1 MARSSWTAATGGS
14 LGGNGGYI
22 ETSGKSLSIGP
33 TAKVDTSAAKG
44 TAGTW
49 LLDPANFTISSTNKG
64 AITTALTSSNVIV
77 DTVGA
82 NGQNGDIT
90 VNAALIYSSS
100 HDFSLLANG
109 NILVNAAIK
118 NTLAS
123 GSGAINLI
131 SGWDGSTGLA
141 GGSSTAFNAGNPGG
155 TPIAQA
161 IDIGALLGTPGSFGG
176 TGGIGGGG
184 SITLGANL
192 VNGSGPIRL
201 LGPTLL
207 TTAVTVDTTNGTPTK
222 TGGDILFASSL
233 AGAVTPEN
241 LTVRAGTAGNVTFD
255 GQVLNLGAVG
265 ISGNNIGM

>member
-1 MARSSWTAATGGS
+1 MNSDTVNPIPPRVFNKRRNEISVTPAIGEVTYLSGRI
-14 LGGNGGYI
+14 LGPSGNPVRNALVEI
-22 ETSGKSLSIGP
+22 WQ
-33 TAKVDTSAAKG
+33 VDAKG
-44 TAGTW
+44 SYLHTR
-49 LLDPANFTISSTNKG
+49 
-64 AITTALTSSNVIV
+64 
-77 DTVGA
+77 GA

-118 NTLAS
+118 NTRAV

-131 SGWDGSTGLA
+131 SGWDGSTGLT

-184 SITLGANL
+184 AITLGANL
-192 VNGSGPIRL
+192 VSGSGPIRL

-207 TTAVTVDTTNGTPTK
+207 TTAVTVDTT
-222 TGGDILFASSL
+222 
-233 AGAVTPEN
+233 
-241 LTVRAGTAGNVTFD
+241 
-255 GQVLNLGAVG
+255 
-265 ISGNNIGM
+265 